1 MEKSN
6 KSGYSIADGVRHLK
20 LASGLAIAL
29 QNIVTPRPQAFLYHL
44 CRLFIRSAPGPC
56 STFEKLLW
64 EVGDLRSCL
73 QKHGHVVLN
82 AYGYANEYQ

>member
-6 KSGYSIADGVRHLK
+6 KSGYSIADGAHHLK

-29 QNIVTPRPQAFLYHL
+29 QNIVTPRPQAFLHHL
-44 CRLFIRSAPGPC
+44 CRLFIHSAPGPH
-56 STFEKLLW
+56 SIFEKLLR

-82 AYGYANEYQ
+82 VYSYANEY